1 MLSEPEQRQVER
13 EKWIGRPMKRV
24 EDHRLLT
31 ADTAFVDDLEVS
43 NAVYVS
49 ILRSPYAHAKL
60 LNVDV
65 SKALELRGV
74 VAALTG
80 EDVESQSKPLPSY
93 AVANLK
99 PEEYGIA
106 IGKVRYV
113 GEPVAAIAATEPE
126 IAEDALE
133 LIEVEY
139 QSLPAVVD
147 AEEAMRPEAPL
158 VFDSFGTNVVARHS
172 AKWGN
177 PDQAFKDADIVLK
190 KTVTLSRFSST
201 PLEPVAIVG
210 RFDMITGEL
219 TLECNAQMPG
229 HVMMVMSDILGIPTQ
244 NLHLIVQDIGGGF
257 GLKTRPWKPLVIV
270 SLLAKKVPGRP
281 VKYIEE
287 RREHLMA
294 SGQTAGLI
302 AKIEVAANKAGKILA
317 FRLHDINNDGA
328 SLTYAGTYSSMHATL
343 INGCYS
349 IRNIEWSSYTV
360 LTNTCPSMPNRGV
373 GKPGIVYIVER
384 MVDLVSRALNIDPAE
399 VRFRNFIPPD
409 KFPYATPS
417 GRVYDSGNYPEV
429 MKRALRISEYDRWRK
444 EQTRMR
450 KEGKFVG
457 IGIASYVHGASATA
471 REIEGI
477 TVKMDP
483 KGKVTVSSGSP
494 DMGTSHSSAFSQILA
509 DELGVNPD
517 DIKTLSFDSDRS
529 PWTPYSGTHANK
541 FSGPD
546 VESAVRAA
554 RMIRQK
560 MLVVA
565 AHLLGAPGKLDDI
578 VLENRRAYLR
588 SSPNRAVSVY
598 DIAKAS
604 YQNPQLLP
612 PGIDPGLEATAV
624 GNSPFAM
631 DAFNQNSELET
642 GATHQLVTGSSS
654 PTGYMTYPNSAHIVV
669 VEVDGETGSIK
680 ILNYAIVHDVG
691 RVINPMIVEGQVHG
705 GAVSGIGAAL
715 LEEFLYNKEGDLLSS
730 SFMDYL
736 KATSLDVPEIVED
749 RVETPSPRSS
759 LGIKAIG
766 EGESLGP
773 LPALCNAVEDALS
786 PLRIEIPGLPM
797 TPERILKL
805 IENARLTQ

>member
-1 MLSEPEQRQVER
+1 MLSEPEQKQLVEQ
-13 EKWIGRPMKRV
+13 KWIGKSMKRV
-24 EDHRLLT
+24 EDQRLIT

-43 NAVYVS
+43 NVLYVAV
-49 ILRSPYAHAKL
+49 LRSPYAHAKL
-60 LNVDV
+60 LNVNI

-74 VAALTG
+74 VAIVTG
-80 EDVESQSKPLPSY
+80 KDAKVESKPLPAY
-93 AVANLK
+93 AVSNLK

-113 GEPVAAIAATEPE
+113 GEPVAAVAALEQE

-139 QSLPAVVD
+139 EPLRAVVD
-147 AEEAMRPEAPL
+147 PEEAMKADAPL
-158 VFDSFGTNVVARHS
+158 VYDSFGTNVVAHHY

-177 PDQAFKDADIVLK
+177 VDQAFKDADIVLK
-190 KTVTLSRFSST
+190 KRVSLSRFSST
-201 PLEPVAIVG
+201 PLEPVAIIG
-210 RFDMITGEL
+210 RYDKITEEL
-219 TLECNAQMPG
+219 TISCNAQMPG
-229 HVMMVMSDILGIPTQ
+229 HVMMVISDVLGIPTH

-270 SLLAKKVPGRP
+270 SLLAKKVPGRN

-294 SGQTAGLI
+294 SGQTAGMI
-302 AKIEVAANKAGKILA
+302 ADIEVAASKEGKILA

-343 INGCYS
+343 INGCYG
-349 IRNIEWSSYTV
+349 IRNIEWDSYSV

-384 MVDLVSRALNIDPAE
+384 MAELVSKKLGIDPSE
-399 VRFRNFIPPD
+399 IRFRNFIPPD
-409 KFPYATPS
+409 KFPYVTPS
-417 GRVYDSGNYPEV
+417 GRIYDSGNYPEV
-429 MKRALRISEYDRWRK
+429 LRRALKISEYDRWRK

-450 KEGKFVG
+450 KEGNFVG
-457 IGIASYVHGASATA
+457 IGIAAYVHGASATA

-483 KGKVTVSSGSP
+483 KARVTISSGSP
-494 DMGTSHSSAFSQILA
+494 DMGTSHSSAFAQILA
-509 DELGVNPD
+509 DELGVDPSD
-517 DIKTLSFDSDRS
+517 VKTLSFDSDRS

-546 VESAVRAA
+546 VESTVRAA
-554 RMIRQK
+554 RIIRHK
-560 MLVVA
+560 MLVIA
-565 AHLLGAPGKLDDI
+565 SHLLGAPGREEDVILA
-578 VLENRRAYLR
+578 NRKAFLR
-588 SSPNRAVSVY
+588 SSPEKSVTVAE
-598 DIAKAS
+598 IAKAS
-604 YQNPQLLP
+604 YQNPELLP
-612 PGIDPGLEATAV
+612 KGIDPGLEATAV

-631 DAFNQNSELET
+631 DAFNASSELET

-654 PTGYMTYPNSAHIVV
+654 PTGYMTYPNSAHVVV
-669 VEVDGETGSIK
+669 VEVDIETGAIK

-705 GAVSGIGAAL
+705 GAISGIGAAL
-715 LEEFLYNKEGDLLSS
+715 LEEFLYNDEGELLSS
-730 SFMDYL
+730 TFMDYL
-736 KATSLDVPEIVED
+736 KATSLDVPDIVED

-786 PLRIEIPGLPM
+786 PLGIEVPGLPM
-797 TPERILKL
+797 SPERIRKL
-805 IENARLTQ
+805 IDSAKRSN

>member
-1 MLSEPEQRQVER
+1 MLSEPEQREIER
-13 EKWIGRPMKRV
+13 KKWIGKPMKRL
-24 EDHRLLT
+24 EDQRLIT

-43 NAVYVS
+43 NVLYVAV
-49 ILRSPYAHAKL
+49 LRSPYAHAKL
-60 LNVDV
+60 LSVNT
-65 SKALELRGV
+65 SKALELSGV
-74 VAALTG
+74 VAAISGADAKAHT
-80 EDVESQSKPLPSY
+80 KTLPAY
-93 AVANLK
+93 AVSHLK

-106 IGKVRYV
+106 VGKVRYV
-113 GEPVAAIAATEPE
+113 GEPVAAVAAVEQE

-139 QSLPAVVD
+139 EPLTAVVNV
-147 AEEAMRPEAPL
+147 EEAMKPDAPL
-158 VFDSFGTNVVARHS
+158 VYDSFGTNVVAHHS
-172 AKWGN
+172 AKWGKVE
-177 PDQAFKDADIVLK
+177 QAFKDADFVFK
-190 KTVTLSRFSST
+190 KRVTLSRFSST
-201 PLEPVAIVG
+201 PLESVAIIG
-210 RFDMITGEL
+210 RYDSFTDEL
-219 TLECNAQMPG
+219 TLSCNAQMPG
-229 HVMMVMSDILGIPTQ
+229 HVMMVMSEVLGIPTH
-244 NLHLIVQDIGGGF
+244 NLHLIVNDIGGGF

-270 SLLAKKVPGRP
+270 SLLAKKVPNRHI
-281 VKYIEE
+281 KYIED

-294 SGQTAGLI
+294 SGQTAGMV
-302 AKIEVAANKAGKILA
+302 ADFEVAANKEGKILA
-317 FRLHDINNDGA
+317 FRLHDVNNDGA

-343 INGCYS
+343 INGCYG
-349 IRNIEWSSYTV
+349 IRNIEWDSYTV

-384 MVDLVSRALNIDPAE
+384 MVDLVSKKLGIDPSE
-399 VRFRNFIPPD
+399 VRFRNFIQPD
-409 KFPYATPS
+409 RFPYVTPS

-429 MKRALRISEYDRWRK
+429 LRRALKISDYDKWRRD
-444 EQTRMR
+444 QSILR
-450 KEGKFVG
+450 KQGRFIG
-457 IGIASYVHGASATA
+457 IGIAVYVHGASATA

-483 KGKVTVSSGSP
+483 KGRVSVSSGSP

-509 DELGVNPD
+509 DELGIQPD
-517 DIKTLSFDSDRS
+517 DVKTLSFDSDRS

-554 RMIRQK
+554 RILRHK
-560 MLVVA
+560 MLVIA
-565 AHLLGAPGKLDDI
+565 SHLLGVPERENEIILSNRKAFLKSAPEKF
-578 VLENRRAYLR
+578 
-588 SSPNRAVSVY
+588 VSVS

-612 PGIDPGLEATAV
+612 KGIDPGLEATAV

-631 DAFNQNSELET
+631 DAFNSSSELET

-654 PTGYMTYPNSAHIVV
+654 PTGYMTYPNSAHVV
-669 VEVDGETGSIK
+669 VIEVDPETGGIK

-705 GAVSGIGAAL
+705 GAISGIGAAL
-715 LEEFLYNKEGDLLSS
+715 LEEFLYGDDGELLSS

-736 KATSLDVPEIVED
+736 KPTSLDAPNIVED
-749 RVETPSPRSS
+749 RIETPSPRSS

-773 LPALCNAVEDALS
+773 LPALCNAVEDALCS
-786 PLRIEIPGLPM
+786 LEIEVPGLPM
-797 TPERILKL
+797 TPERIKKL
-805 IENARLTQ
+805 IDKARSK